1 MKTYQLGSSA
11 LVTAILFFAWRG
23 NAQTIENPNP
33 CTALITAKPPAQL
46 VAAFS
51 PPASASYRWET
62 FFLSEPTQPGFSGIV
77 VDATGNVLAIKG
89 SMIVRIGP
97 DGKMIP
103 FAGAGDA
110 SGSEDGIGLAARFS
124 APHSLAL
131 DRSGNLYVTDP
142 NNHNIRKITPA
153 GVVTTFAGSA
163 GLPGNVDGI
172 GTEARFYHPRGIG
185 VDGRGN
191 LYVGDECNNTI
202 RRITPD
208 GIVSTIAGRVSGEKA
223 SSNDPGKA
231 CGRPGAFA
239 VDGSGNVYYVQ
250 HGSHAIRKVTPEG
263 TIATIGGVKEK
274 LSPIAEGPGGDAQFR
289 KPVGLASDAQGNIYV
304 VTDLSTVWKMSA
316 DGEMVTIGRNP
327 DGEDGEDTAE
337 SAARFEKARG
347 VAVSSAGVVYV
358 ACSDRIIRGTPI
370 Q

>member
-1 MKTYQLGSSA
+1 MKAYHFGSSA

-33 CTALITAKPPAQL
+33 CTALVTAKGPAQL
-46 VAAFS
+46 AGFS
-51 PPASASYRWET
+51 PPANVTYRWST
-62 FFLSEPTQPGFSGIV
+62 LFIDEPAQPGFSGIV
-77 VDATGNVLAIKG
+77 VNADGNVLAIKG
-89 SMIVRIGP
+89 SMIVRIEP

-103 FAGAGDA
+103 FAGARDA
-110 SGSEDGIGLAARFS
+110 SGSEDGVGPAARFN

-131 DRSGNLYVTDP
+131 DRSGNLYVSDP
-142 NNHNIRKITPA
+142 NNHNIRKVTPA

-172 GTEARFYHPRGIG
+172 GTDARFYHPRGIG

-208 GIVSTIAGRVSGEKA
+208 GVVSTIAGQAPGEKG

-239 VDGSGNVYYVQ
+239 VDGRGNVYYVQ

-263 TIATIGGVKEK
+263 MIATIGGVHEK
-274 LSPIAEGPGGDAQFR
+274 LAPIAEGPGDGAQFR
-289 KPVGLASDAQGNIYV
+289 KPVGLASDMQGNIYV
-304 VTDLSTVWKMSA
+304 VTDLSTVCKMSA
-316 DGEMVTIGRNP
+316 DGEMSIIGRNP